1 MTLSILNRLKSP
13 RPKQVLLVTP
23 TSSNEVARTKWLSAN
38 LGIERLAGHLN
49 KNGHHC
55 ETYDTN
61 LHQVMPDS
69 PSLADK
75 LREKP
80 WDVVGFSVQEDTMVA
95 DIANM
100 DLTTQLAPD
109 ALIIAGGHSA
119 QFDYQTL
126 LDKSPVR
133 LVVLGEGEKP
143 LLKLVEGA
151 ALEDIPGIVFKNYNT
166 PLTPDEFKA
175 ASENIDY
182 ENIPYETYWD
192 YYLNLYRGNGQE
204 ITPELSQI
212 IHTVRLFT
220 RNSCPMSCSFC
231 STISFLPG
239 ACGKKAVPVA
249 DITGRDLVNLLKRII
264 KAHPRVE
271 TFYFTDDD
279 FCSRRRQLVEFLHL
293 VIAEKLPVTFFA
305 FSRIDDLDEEVVAL
319 MKKAGFRG
327 LHIGVENFQPEILKE
342 INKKVNVEI
351 IDRNLKLLNDY
362 GIMPSVTFILCTP
375 DAKIE
380 WIENTARRIL
390 EGYDSGTLSP
400 GLNIMAQPQL
410 GSRLYEEN
418 CDFEMHNISLPG
430 TDHYLKR
437 FYFVRCKD
445 LETRE
450 FQYRFLSRWAK
461 HVEEIAQQG
470 NKGHLTSPAQT
481 PVKLRM
487 VLDVIREIKEERGR
501 PDQCRHTNLPTREL
515 ERMWKILHTFK
526 YGASV

>member
-1 MTLSILNRLKSP
+1 LSIFSKLKEQ
-13 RPKQVLLVTP
+13 RPKHVLLVSP

-49 KNGHHC
+49 KSGHHC

-61 LHQVMPDS
+61 LHLVLPES
-69 PSLADK
+69 ASLADK
-75 LREKP
+75 LKERP
-80 WDVVGFSVQEDTMVA
+80 WDVVGFSIQEDTMIA

-100 DLTTQLAPD
+100 NLATQHAPD
-109 ALIIAGGHSA
+109 AVIIAGGHTA

-133 LVVLGEGEKP
+133 IVVLGEGEKP
-143 LLKLVEGA
+143 LLKLVEGTP
-151 ALEDIPGIVFKNYNT
+151 LEDIPGIVLKNLNT
-166 PLTPDEFKA
+166 PLSPIEFKE

-192 YYLNLYRGNGQE
+192 YYVDLYRENGQE
-204 ITPELSQI
+204 ITPEISQV
-212 IHTVRLFT
+212 IHTVRIFT
-220 RNSCPMSCSFC
+220 RNTCPMSCSFC
-231 STISFLPG
+231 STIHFLPD

-249 DITGRDLVNLLKRII
+249 DITGQDLVNLLKRII

-279 FCSRRRQLVEFLHL
+279 FCSRRKQLVAFLNL

-305 FSRIDDLDEEVVAL
+305 FSRIDDLDEEVVIL

-327 LHIGVENFQPEILKE
+327 VHIGIENFQPEILE
-342 INKKVNVEI
+342 ELNKRVNLET
-351 IDRNLKLLNDY
+351 IDTNLKLLNDY

-375 DAKIE
+375 NTKIE

-390 EGYDSGTLSP
+390 EGYESGTLSP
-400 GLNIMAQPQL
+400 GLNVMAQPQL

-418 CDFEMHNISLPG
+418 CDFAMHNIPIKG
-430 TDHYLKR
+430 TDRFIKR

-445 LETRE
+445 PETRE
-450 FQYRFLSRWAK
+450 FQYRFLYRWSK
-461 HVEEIAQQG
+461 YIEEIANNG
-470 NKGHLTSPAQT
+470 EKGHLTSPAQT
-481 PVKLRM
+481 PVKLRKILE
-487 VLDVIREIKEERGR
+487 VVKEIKDERGN
-501 PDQCRHTNLPTREL
+501 PDQCRYTHMPSHEI
-515 ERMWKILHTFK
+515 EKMWEILHTFK